1 MKDAIAFILVCMFV
15 AAVWGILK
23 PYRGLCRR
31 HFVGLSF
38 ILFITIL
45 SVDPNPAAAPNPT
58 AERGPPANTGV
69 DQGTTPEIANKA
81 KPALDA
87 MIPYTQ
93 TDNAKTYALVGASTF
108 PRLNELEM
116 GAIYAVAE
124 STKCDVVVSGAVS
137 LDKSGKDA
145 PVWFVDC
152 SNGNR
157 FLIDD
162 KAAASA
168 LERSSANKLAA
179 NELSESCTTTSLTLC
194 NASIAQKKARETE
207 VVSFCDI
214 MVQNALVGDSS
225 MDWEWN
231 YAFDKGHNIQVV
243 RGFKAENAFG
253 AKLKHRY
260 FCTFD
265 ASTQTI
271 KKLLI
276 EGPLGNKKLI

>member
-1 MKDAIAFILVCMFV
+1 MKEAIAFVLVCALV
-15 AAVWGILK
+15 AAVWGIFK
-23 PYRGLCRR
+23 PYKGLRRR
-31 HFVGLSF
+31 HFASLS
-38 ILFITIL
+38 ITLFIVIGL
-45 SVDPNPAAAPNPT
+45 VAPGPAPEQSLAANIPVEEGT
-58 AERGPPANTGV
+58 A
-69 DQGTTPEIANKA
+69 QEIVSKA
-81 KPALDA
+81 KPGLDGT
-87 MIPYTQ
+87 IPYTRA
-93 TDNAKTYALVGASTF
+93 DNSKTYALVGASTF
-108 PRLNELEM
+108 PRLNELEK

-124 STKCDVVVSGAVS
+124 SSKCDTVVSGAVS
-137 LDKSGKDA
+137 LDKSSKDA

-157 FLIDD
+157 FLIDE
-162 KAAASA
+162 KAAAAA
-168 LERSSANKLAA
+168 LERSSANKLAVS
-179 NELSESCTTTSLTLC
+179 EIPESCTTTSLALC
-194 NASIAQKKARETE
+194 NASLAQKKANETE

-231 YAFDKGHNIQVV
+231 YAFDKGDNIQVV

-265 ASTQTI
+265 AKDQTV

-276 EGPLGNKKLI
+276 EGPLGNKRLI